1 AKPDGRAVS
10 EFPDGL
16 RRCAESCL
24 FYPAHVG
31 PYPSVSICSSRSMA
45 LRTSSRMV
53 SIFSSALFLAFSLGG
68 FSFGGAFC
76 SIGSVGSVLVG
87 AGFGSVGLVSVEV
100 VLVWLYHLVFFR
112 LVDSALCFCFIDLS
126 EGVSYDVSFEVCDS
140 KPVAGL
146 RDIGFCYRFPDR
158 VGYGEGFQTGR
169 GGWDLFFR
177 GFLF

>member
-1 AKPDGRAVS
+1 MFFLDSLRGQVQRFEDGGPAAKPDGRAVS

-68 FSFGGAFC
+68 FSFGGVL
-76 SIGSVGSVLVG
+76 SSVGSVDSVLAG
-87 AGFGSVGLVSVEV
+87 AGFDSAGLASVE
-100 VLVWLYHLVFFR
+100 
-112 LVDSALCFCFIDLS
+112 
-126 EGVSYDVSFEVCDS
+126 
-140 KPVAGL
+140 AGRL
-146 RDIGFCYRFPDR
+146 RDGGIFSIRACRYRKVSWNLLNRSSFAASSS
-158 VGYGEGFQTGR
+158 
-169 GGWDLFFR
+169 
-177 GFLF
+177 